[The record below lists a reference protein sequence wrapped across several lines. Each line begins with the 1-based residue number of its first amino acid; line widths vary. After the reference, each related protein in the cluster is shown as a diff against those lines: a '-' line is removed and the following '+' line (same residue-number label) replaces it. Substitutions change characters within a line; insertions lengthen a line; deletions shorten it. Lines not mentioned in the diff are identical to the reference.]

1 VKEIMYEWLKAIHIS
16 FVIFWMAGLL
26 YLPRLYV
33 YHSNSIKGGELDLK
47 MIEAERNLIKIIIT
61 PAMVI
66 TLISGI
72 LLLINYNLEIL
83 QSSLWLP
90 LKLLLLLLL
99 FGYNGYLTKQRKLFA
114 LGERPKS
121 EKFFRLINEIPALMT
136 IFIVILVVVKPF

>member
-1 VKEIMYEWLKAIHIS
+1 MYEWLKAIHIS

-72 LLLINYNLEIL
+72 LLLINYNLETL
-83 QSSLWLP
+83 QSSFWLP

>member
-1 VKEIMYEWLKAIHIS
+1 MYEWLKAIHIS

-90 LKLLLLLLL
+90 LKLFLLLLL

-121 EKFFRLINEIPALMT
+121 EKYFRLINEIPALMT

>member
-1 VKEIMYEWLKAIHIS
+1 MYEWLKAIHIS
-16 FVIFWMAGLL
+16 FVMFWMAGLL

>member
-1 VKEIMYEWLKAIHIS
+1 MYEWLKAIHIS

-61 PAMVI
+61 PAMVL

-72 LLLINYNLEIL
+72 ILLINYNLETL
-83 QSSLWLP
+83 QSSLWLL
-90 LKLLLLLLL
+90 LKLLLILLL

>member
-1 VKEIMYEWLKAIHIS
+1 MYEWLKAIHIS

-136 IFIVILVVVKPF
+136 IFIVTLVVVKPF

>member
-1 VKEIMYEWLKAIHIS
+1 MYEWLKAIHIS

-72 LLLINYNLEIL
+72 LLLINYNLETL

-121 EKFFRLINEIPALMT
+121 ENFFRLINEIPALMT

>member
-1 VKEIMYEWLKAIHIS
+1 MYEWLKAIHIS

-33 YHSNSIKGGELDLK
+33 YHSNSIKGGELDQK

-121 EKFFRLINEIPALMT
+121 EKFFRLVNEIPALMT

>member
-1 VKEIMYEWLKAIHIS
+1 MYEWLKAIHIS

-72 LLLINYNLEIL
+72 ILLINYNLEIL

-90 LKLLLLLLL
+90 LKLLLILLL

>member
-1 VKEIMYEWLKAIHIS
+1 MYEWLKAIHIS

-72 LLLINYNLEIL
+72 LLLINYNLETL

>member
-1 VKEIMYEWLKAIHIS
+1 MYEWLKAIHIS

-99 FGYNGYLTKQRKLFA
+99 FGYNGYLTKQGKLFA
-114 LGERPKS
+114 LGDRPKS

>member
-1 VKEIMYEWLKAIHIS
+1 MYEWLKAIHIS

-121 EKFFRLINEIPALMT
+121 EKFFRQINEIPALMT

>member
-1 VKEIMYEWLKAIHIS
+1 MYEWLKAIHIS

-72 LLLINYNLEIL
+72 LLLINFNLETL

>member
-1 VKEIMYEWLKAIHIS
+1 MYEWLKAIHIS

-72 LLLINYNLEIL
+72 ILLINYNLENL

-90 LKLLLLLLL
+90 IKLLLLLLL

-114 LGERPKS
+114 VGERPKS
-121 EKFFRLINEIPALMT
+121 EKFFRLINEVPALMT
-136 IFIVILVVVKPF
+136 IFIAILVVVKPF

>member
-1 VKEIMYEWLKAIHIS
+1 MYEWLKAIHIS

>member
-1 VKEIMYEWLKAIHIS
+1 MYEWLKAIHIS

-66 TLISGI
+66 TLISGT

>member
-1 VKEIMYEWLKAIHIS
+1 MYEWLKAIHIS

-83 QSSLWLP
+83 QSTLWLP

-99 FGYNGYLTKQRKLFA
+99 FGYNGYLTKQRNLFA

>member
-1 VKEIMYEWLKAIHIS
+1 MYEWLKAIHIS
-16 FVIFWMAGLL
+16 FVVFWMAGLL

>member
-1 VKEIMYEWLKAIHIS
+1 MYEWLKAIHIS

-90 LKLLLLLLL
+90 LKLFLLLLL

>member
-1 VKEIMYEWLKAIHIS
+1 MYEWLKAIHIS

-47 MIEAERNLIKIIIT
+47 MKEAERNLIKIIIT

-83 QSSLWLP
+83 QSTLWLP

>member
-1 VKEIMYEWLKAIHIS
+1 MYEWLKAIHIS

-90 LKLLLLLLL
+90 LKLLLILLL

-136 IFIVILVVVKPF
+136 IFIVTLVVVKPF

>member
-1 VKEIMYEWLKAIHIS
+1 MYEWLKAIHIS

-121 EKFFRLINEIPALMT
+121 EKYFRLINEIPALMT

>member
-1 VKEIMYEWLKAIHIS
+1 MYEWLKAIHIS

-72 LLLINYNLEIL
+72 LLLIIYNLEIL

>member
-1 VKEIMYEWLKAIHIS
+1 MYEWLKVIHIS

-47 MIEAERNLIKIIIT
+47 MIEAERNLVKIIIT

-72 LLLINYNLEIL
+72 FLLINYNLETL
-83 QSSLWLP
+83 QSTLWLP

-99 FGYNGYLTKQRKLFA
+99 FGYNGYLTKQGRLFA

>member
-1 VKEIMYEWLKAIHIS
+1 MYEWLKAIHIS

-72 LLLINYNLEIL
+72 ILLINYNLENL

-90 LKLLLLLLL
+90 IKLLLLLLL

>member
-1 VKEIMYEWLKAIHIS
+1 MYEWLKAIHIS

-83 QSSLWLP
+83 QSSFWLP

>member
-1 VKEIMYEWLKAIHIS
+1 MYEWLKAIHIS

-47 MIEAERNLIKIIIT
+47 MIEAERKLIKIIIT

-72 LLLINYNLEIL
+72 ILLINYNLEIL

-90 LKLLLLLLL
+90 LKLLLILLL

>member
-1 VKEIMYEWLKAIHIS
+1 MYEWLKAIHIS

-90 LKLLLLLLL
+90 LKLLLSLLL

-121 EKFFRLINEIPALMT
+121 EKFFRLVNEIPALMT

>member
-1 VKEIMYEWLKAIHIS
+1 MYEWLKAIHIS

-66 TLISGI
+66 ALISGI
-72 LLLINYNLEIL
+72 LLLINYNLENL

-99 FGYNGYLTKQRKLFA
+99 FGYSGFLTKQRKLFA
-114 LGERPKS
+114 IGERPKS

>member
-1 VKEIMYEWLKAIHIS
+1 MYEWLKAIHIS

-72 LLLINYNLEIL
+72 LLLINYNLESL